1 LQQSVENVAQTLGI
15 STEQV
20 VSVIEQAY
28 LLKHHT
34 TVADTARLLAFLAS
48 DGAAPITGA
57 IMNASGGM
65 ILD

>member
-1 LQQSVENVAQTLGI
+1 
-15 STEQV
+15 
-20 VSVIEQAY
+20 VIEQAY